1 MVLPSCKS
9 MIGSSEQ
16 VIVLVIVK
24 TKIATNTWHPLLKE
38 LIWTNGKLSTSA
50 ELEMLPVSDLI
61 FQPILSARPPPD
73 MKIQSIESSKEI
85 ITRKTHCFGHYCIWP
100 SLVDGFE
107 LDPRHLSV
115 LGGSHGMAV
124 PGISDLSVPGMVSI
138 FSKFLIQLI
147 HHFYFVPGV
156 VCRLFLYLH
165 GGGQRC
171 KHHHDQQGLAK
182 VPTFGTGEK
191 SNTKRSKTGESSSV
205 IYLCLCILAR
215 KKTERR
221 AMARWTGGRKVTM
234 KTMFLLLSWT
244 RCDWAEV
251 EN

>member
-1 MVLPSCKS
+1 
-9 MIGSSEQ
+9 
-16 VIVLVIVK
+16 
-24 TKIATNTWHPLLKE
+24 
-38 LIWTNGKLSTSA
+38 
-50 ELEMLPVSDLI
+50 
-61 FQPILSARPPPD
+61 
-73 MKIQSIESSKEI
+73 
-85 ITRKTHCFGHYCIWP
+85 
-100 SLVDGFE
+100 
-107 LDPRHLSV
+107 
-115 LGGSHGMAV
+115 MAV
-124 PGISDLSVPGMVSI
+124 PGISDVNVPGMVSI

-191 SNTKRSKTGESSSV
+191 SNTKRSKTGESV

-221 AMARWTGGRKVTM
+221 AMAMWTGGRKVTM

-244 RCDWAEV
+244 RCD
-251 EN
+251 

>member
-1 MVLPSCKS
+1 
-9 MIGSSEQ
+9 
-16 VIVLVIVK
+16 
-24 TKIATNTWHPLLKE
+24 
-38 LIWTNGKLSTSA
+38 
-50 ELEMLPVSDLI
+50 
-61 FQPILSARPPPD
+61 
-73 MKIQSIESSKEI
+73 
-85 ITRKTHCFGHYCIWP
+85 
-100 SLVDGFE
+100 
-107 LDPRHLSV
+107 
-115 LGGSHGMAV
+115 MAV

-191 SNTKRSKTGESSSV
+191 SDTKRSKTGKSSSV

-244 RCDWAEV
+244 RCDWASGKIMFYFCRQTQRHFYFFPWSPTMRGRVWKLNTKKVKSEK
-251 EN
+251 

>member
-1 MVLPSCKS
+1 MTPAPQRVDLNKWKALDFSRVGDASGFWFDFPTNL
-9 MIGSSEQ
+9 IGAPTIWYEN
-16 VIVLVIVK
+16 
-24 TKIATNTWHPLLKE
+24 TKHLTPQRK
-38 LIWTNGKLSTSA
+38 
-50 ELEMLPVSDLI
+50 
-61 FQPILSARPPPD
+61 
-73 MKIQSIESSKEI
+73 
-85 ITRKTHCFGHYCIWP
+85 TRKTHCFGHYCIWP

-107 LDPRHLSV
+107 LDPCHLSV

-191 SNTKRSKTGESSSV
+191 SNTKRSKIGESSSALWFTCV
-205 IYLCLCILAR
+205 CIFWRGRRR
-215 KKTERR
+215 KGGQ
-221 AMARWTGGRKVTM
+221 WPCGQGGGRSPWKPCSCSFPGPGVT
-234 KTMFLLLSWT
+234 
-244 RCDWAEV
+244 EQV